1 MISCKEMREADRRA
15 IENIGIPG
23 IVLMEN
29 AAIRVIEN
37 IDFHRFNSFLL
48 ICGVGNN
55 GGDGLA
61 IARHLFLRKKK
72 VKVYILGDTNRGT
85 DEFQINLN
93 IIINLGVEM
102 VIVDGNDTSSLTD
115 DLKSYQ
121 VIIDSIFGIGLK
133 REIHGL
139 FEDVINHINYSG
151 KYIISVDIPSGI
163 NGDTGEVMGVAI
175 QADKTITFHH
185 IKTGL
190 TKAPLHTGE
199 IIVEDIGI
207 PHTHD

>member
-15 IENIGIPG
+15 IEDIGIPG

-93 IIINLGVEM
+93 IIINLGVDM
-102 VIVDGNDTSSLTD
+102 VIVDGNDTSCLTK
-115 DLKSYQ
+115 DLKSYE
-121 VIIDSIFGIGLK
+121 VVVDSIFGIGLK

-139 FEDVINHINYSG
+139 IEEVINHTNYSG

-185 IKTGL
+185 LKTGL
-190 TKAPLHTGE
+190 TKAPLYTGE

-207 PHTHD
+207 PYTHD